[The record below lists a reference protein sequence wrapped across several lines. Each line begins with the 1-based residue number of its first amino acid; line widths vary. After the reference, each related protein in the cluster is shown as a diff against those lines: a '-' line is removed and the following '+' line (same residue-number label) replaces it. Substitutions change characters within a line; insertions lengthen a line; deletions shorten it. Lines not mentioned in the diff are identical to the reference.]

1 MPTAQQKLVTL
12 AQLQMQAERIKLELA
27 KYPQTEVM
35 NQAITDKIASENLPS
50 LQTSDTIPTPET
62 AKENS
67 LYLYKN
73 PDSQKFEIYA
83 LIGGKIERLDDD
95 EGAGSIPQDQIAT
108 DGEVEEMLNEVFPQT
123 L

>member
-35 NQAITDKIASENLPS
+35 IQAITDKIVSENLSS

-73 PDSQKFEIYA
+73 LKTQKFEIYA

-95 EGAGSIPQDQIAT
+95 EGTGSVSQDQIAT
-108 DGEVEEMLNEVFPQT
+108 DSEVEEMLNEVFPQA

>member
-35 NQAITDKIASENLPS
+35 NQAITDKIASENLSS
-50 LQTSDTIPTPET
+50 LQQSDTVPTPET

-73 PDSQKFEIYA
+73 PKTQKFEIYA
-83 LIGGKIERLDDD
+83 LISGKIERLDDD
-95 EGAGSIPQDQIAT
+95 EGSSTIPQDQIAT
-108 DGEVEEMLNEVFPQT
+108 DSEVEEMLNEVFPQA

>member
-35 NQAITDKIASENLPS
+35 NQAITDKIASENLSS
-50 LQTSDTIPTPET
+50 LQTSDTIPTP
-62 AKENS
+62 ENS